1 MQAAAHAIIPDHR
14 ARVTH
19 TCTLYELIEAIGEEV
34 NSNEEGLIAVTVKH
48 LFDSG
53 RVRFLRNDNDFKAQI
68 RGDYVRTL

>member
-1 MQAAAHAIIPDHR
+1 MQAAAHATVPNHR
-14 ARVTH
+14 GRVTH
-19 TCTLYELIEAIGEEV
+19 TCTLYELIEAISDEV

-53 RVRFLRNDNDFKAQI
+53 RVRLLCNDNDFGAQI